1 MEASGPDGSE
11 AGRIDKKIQSYAL
24 PRHRFLATKTHKTP
38 RPDTERLA
46 REMIY
51 RTDRHVVARITSPAV
66 GDTKYI
72 GMAVVTDSPQ
82 LAEDAVPRQ
91 TAVIPRHL
99 KHYRT
104 ARRGNSE
111 QRRSGA

>member
-1 MEASGPDGSE
+1 MEPSGSYGRKI
-11 AGRIDKKIQSYAL
+11 GRIDKESQSYAL
-24 PRHRFLATKTHKTP
+24 PRHRFLATQTHKTTG
-38 RPDTERLA
+38 PDTERLA
-46 REMIY
+46 SEMTY
-51 RTDRHVVARITSPAV
+51 GTQRHIVARITSPAV
-66 GDTKYI
+66 SNTKYI
-72 GMAVVTDSPQ
+72 GTAVVTDSPQ

-104 ARRGNSE
+104 ARSGNSE